1 MPLHQ
6 NASRLAQRIALRLF
20 RKPANKETAEAE
32 RKPQG
37 ILIGLM
43 TPLVMVVLQGAM
55 VAVALPDIRSSFD
68 SQADLMAWVVTGFT
82 LSFMILMPLY
92 GRLGDGFGKRTL
104 LLVGI
109 IIFLVGTCISIL
121 ASSLPLLILGRVIQG
136 AGASAV
142 MPLTIAMI
150 SELFPANQRGRVLGT
165 WNSVS
170 PGSSVATTL
179 LSGLLIA
186 TRGWRSV
193 FGPALAVGLLAPFV
207 LRRNVPDVPGNAKA
221 SFLRTFD
228 WVGMMLLSATVTALL
243 FYVSSRTITGVPAMR
258 DWRLLIVVSV
268 LAGSFILWEKR
279 RPNPFISL
287 DIFTHK
293 SFTQASVCA
302 AARMF
307 ALASIIF
314 LIPLY
319 LVDVLELDV
328 AGVGVVLAIHAGA
341 LFATMQP
348 GGLVA
353 DRRGSR
359 WPVVVGL
366 SVQVGVLVYFAL
378 LSSAVTLPLI
388 IIGLA
393 VHGLGAGLAQ
403 APLDRAATRDM
414 PQAQIGAAAG
424 VYSMIRFGGAMLGPT
439 LVGVLLQQGL
449 DRGLSPVDA
458 YQVAFW
464 LVASVTSVGVLVGFT
479 LRE

>member
-6 NASRLAQRIALRLF
+6 NASRLAQRTALRLF

-37 ILIGLM
+37 ILVGLM

-109 IIFLVGTCISIL
+109 IIFLVGICISIL

-142 MPLTIAMI
+142 IPLTIVMI

-165 WNSVS
+165 WNSVA

-186 TRGWRSV
+186 TWGWRSV
-193 FGPALAVGLLAPFV
+193 FVPALAVGLLALFV
-207 LRRNVPDVPGNAKA
+207 LRRNVPDVPGNAQPG
-221 SFLRTFD
+221 FLRAFD
-228 WVGMMLLSATVTALL
+228 WVGMILISATVTALL
-243 FYVSSRTITGVPAMR
+243 FYVSSRTVTGVPALR

-268 LAGSFILWEKR
+268 LAGGFILWEKR

-287 DIFTHK
+287 DIFTHR
-293 SFTQASVCA
+293 SFNQASVCA

-307 ALASIIF
+307 AVASIIF

-328 AGVGVVLAIHAGA
+328 AGVGVVLAIHCGA

-353 DRRGSR
+353 DRRGSH
-359 WPVVVGL
+359 WPVVAGL
-366 SVQVGVLVYFAL
+366 SVQVGVLVYLAL
-378 LSSAVTLPLI
+378 LSSSATLPLV
-388 IIGLA
+388 IIGLT

-403 APLDRAATRDM
+403 APLDRAATEGM

-439 LVGVLLQQGL
+439 LAGVLLQQGL
-449 DRGLSPVDA
+449 DRGLSPIDA

-464 LVASVTSVGVLVGFT
+464 LVASVTSVGVLVGLT